1 MEELFEIAGEEFY
14 FDLDNISDYVK
25 IEENI
30 KSTNLDN
37 LLTKEVEAEKD
48 IDGKVIEPYKDEYIP
63 QGQLVDMTRWDL
75 TKAMIETILSEN
87 GIVDEDMGSTMLGK
101 QLSIPFRLSFNTL
114 IKHNLIKRNN

>member
-14 FDLDNISDYVK
+14 LDLDKISDYVK
-25 IEENI
+25 IEESP
-30 KSTNLDN
+30 KDLDKDLDK
-37 LLTKEVEAEKD
+37 LLTKGEEQDE
-48 IDGKVIEPYKDEYIP
+48 GEIETKHYKDDYIS
-63 QGQLVDMTRWDL
+63 QGQLVDMPKWDL

-114 IKHNLIKRNN
+114 IKHKLIKRNN

>member
-14 FDLDNISDYVK
+14 LDLDKISDYVK
-25 IEENI
+25 IEESP
-30 KSTNLDN
+30 KDLDKDLDK
-37 LLTKEVEAEKD
+37 LLTKGEEQDE
-48 IDGKVIEPYKDEYIP
+48 GEIETKHYKDDYIS
-63 QGQLVDMTRWDL
+63 QGQLVDMTKWDL

-114 IKHNLIKRNN
+114 IKHKLIKRNN

>member
-37 LLTKEVEAEKD
+37 LLTKEVEKD

>member
-14 FDLDNISDYVK
+14 LDLDKISDYVK
-25 IEENI
+25 IEESP
-30 KSTNLDN
+30 KDLDK
-37 LLTKEVEAEKD
+37 LLTKEVEQDEGGMETKH
-48 IDGKVIEPYKDEYIP
+48 YKDDYIS
-63 QGQLVDMTRWDL
+63 QGQLVDMTKWDL

-114 IKHNLIKRNN
+114 IKHKLIKRNN